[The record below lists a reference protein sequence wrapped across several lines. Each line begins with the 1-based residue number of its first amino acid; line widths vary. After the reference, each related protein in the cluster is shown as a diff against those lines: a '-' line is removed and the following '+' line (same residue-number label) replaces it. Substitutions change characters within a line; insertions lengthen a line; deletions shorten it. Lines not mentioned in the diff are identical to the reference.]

1 MDCDND
7 VMCEQRGWVQ
17 RRKGFFTSTWILFT
31 CRWMNET
38 RHFNQQPEERRRV
51 QNLMAT
57 TSSVGSEAEGS
68 SRVYVWGENKFL
80 LILNPSIGRLQCRNY
95 VDICSGSSS
104 RPGRARLV
112 VWLVGLS
119 AFPIPSLGL
128 FLTVVG
134 VCERATDDATTCSQ
148 AKSACNGSVYNK
160 DILMNCGSLDGHGF
174 GGWFH
179 NGFPFT
185 VDDGRSIQNHSDVLS
200 RRMPVLI
207 LISQKIG

>member
-1 MDCDND
+1 MGYYHSEADDSFLLSSDGAASPRSRFCFLPLSYTLLLSDTIKIDGMDCDND
-7 VMCEQRGWVQ
+7 VMCEQGGWVQ

-31 CRWMNET
+31 CRWLNET

-80 LILNPSIGRLQCRNY
+80 LILNPSIGRRLQCRNY

-112 VWLVGLS
+112 GWLVGLS

-134 VCERATDDATTCSQ
+134 LVYVGGGRESNRRRDDLQPSEVC
-148 AKSACNGSVYNK
+148 
-160 DILMNCGSLDGHGF
+160 L
-174 GGWFH
+174 
-179 NGFPFT
+179 
-185 VDDGRSIQNHSDVLS
+185 
-200 RRMPVLI
+200 
-207 LISQKIG
+207 